1 MSKNETNRVQIFLGR
16 KSKENK
22 RFKAANN
29 KNTKKY
35 KDRVEL
41 EAELIKEF
49 LAKKENG

>member
-16 KSKENK
+16 KSNENK

-35 KDRVEL
+35 KDRAEL
-41 EAELIKEF
+41 EAELIRKWKE
-49 LAKKENG
+49 ERDV